1 MNRISKFIKTF
12 FMRDYESFAKQLG
25 FTSWDEIIGNT
36 FYIFQIPPDAC
47 YFATQLLDRTWIV
60 WSDEGYPPYSFLKFN
75 TWYEA
80 IKHLKTIFDANGYPE
95 RCWDPEGFDP
105 GDDIFNNIPD
115 KTKRI
120 E

>member
-1 MNRISKFIKTF
+1 MNRISKFIETF

-25 FTSWDEIIGNT
+25 FTSWDETTRNT
-36 FYIFQIPPDAC
+36 FYIFQSPPDTF
-47 YFATQLLDRTWIV
+47 YFATQLLDKTWIV
-60 WSDEGYPPYSFLKFN
+60 WNDEGYPPYSFLKLN

-80 IKHLKTIFDANGYPE
+80 IKHLRTVFDTNRYPE
-95 RCWDPEGFDP
+95 ECWNPEGFNP

-115 KTKRI
+115 KTNRI